1 MMSDSVLTDAM
12 DVVLQWGPDRMVPE
26 ADRLRRKHPNLSDDE
41 AGQALA
47 QAWKVMGEAEA
58 FAPGIKR
65 GSETNATSRL
75 QAGRPWLTDDQASRA
90 INQGLYSH
98 WRETGE

>member
-1 MMSDSVLTDAM
+1 MSDAVLTDAM

-26 ADRLRRKHPNLSDDE
+26 ADRLRRKHPKLTDDE
-41 AGQALA
+41 VREALA

-58 FAPGIKR
+58 FAPDIKR
-65 GSETNATSRL
+65 GKETNATSKL
-75 QAGRPWLTDDQASRA
+75 QAGRPWLTDDQAGRA

-98 WRETGE
+98 WRDTGE